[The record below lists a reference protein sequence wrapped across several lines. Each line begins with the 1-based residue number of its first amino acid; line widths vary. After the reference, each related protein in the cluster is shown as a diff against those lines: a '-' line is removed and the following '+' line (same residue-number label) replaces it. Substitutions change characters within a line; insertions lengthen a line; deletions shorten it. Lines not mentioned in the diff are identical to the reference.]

1 MYGSNRNPLV
11 RYNSLTNT
19 MDYLM
24 ELKVTISLFG
34 PLTSVGR
41 PAATLKSAN
50 GHSVLPIL
58 VRILL
63 LDIELSLSR
72 VTALVT
78 EVLETPRR

>member
-1 MYGSNRNPLV
+1 M
-11 RYNSLTNT
+11 
-19 MDYLM
+19 
-24 ELKVTISLFG
+24 
-34 PLTSVGR
+34 TSVGR

-63 LDIELSLSR
+63 DIELSLSS

-78 EVLETPRR
+78 EVFETPGAGSVVVLIYV

>member
-1 MYGSNRNPLV
+1 
-11 RYNSLTNT
+11 
-19 MDYLM
+19 M

-63 LDIELSLSR
+63 DIELSLSR

-78 EVLETPRR
+78 EVFETPVVL

>member
-1 MYGSNRNPLV
+1 
-11 RYNSLTNT
+11 
-19 MDYLM
+19 M

-34 PLTSVGR
+34 LLTSVGR

-63 LDIELSLSR
+63 DIELSLSC

-78 EVLETPRR
+78 EVFETPVVL

>member
-1 MYGSNRNPLV
+1 
-11 RYNSLTNT
+11 
-19 MDYLM
+19 M

-50 GHSVLPIL
+50 GHSVLPTL
-58 VRILL
+58 VRIL
-63 LDIELSLSR
+63 LDIELSLSC

-78 EVLETPRR
+78 AVFETPVVL